1 MGLTMDEIGRFSQKA
16 QAQILQK
23 VQEAQAQILQKVQAQ
38 QAAQKAVQETEKTA
52 KPKKGNKLHAEKVDL
67 TLPDGTPMHFD
78 SKREARRY
86 MDLWL
91 MQRAG
96 EISGLRTQV
105 KYELIPKQEHKDG
118 TKEKSIEYVADF
130 VYEQGGETVVED
142 SKGFRDTSSAAYR
155 VFVMKRKMMLYFH
168 GITVR
173 EV

>member
-1 MGLTMDEIGRFSQKA
+1 MGLTMEDIGRFGQR
-16 QAQILQK
+16 
-23 VQEAQAQILQKVQAQ
+23 AQAQILQKVQAQ
-38 QAAQKAVQETEKTA
+38 QAAQKAAQEAKKPEKT
-52 KPKKGNKLHAEKVDL
+52 KKGNKLHAEKVDM
-67 TLPDGTPMHFD
+67 TMPDGTPMHFD

-105 KYELIPKQEHKDG
+105 KYELIPKQVHKDG
-118 TKEKSIEYVADF
+118 MKEKGIDYVADF

-155 VFVMKRKMMLYFH
+155 LFVMKRKMMLYFH
-168 GITVR
+168 GISVR

>member
-1 MGLTMDEIGRFSQKA
+1 MGLGLEDIGRFSQKA

-23 VQEAQAQILQKVQAQ
+23 VQEQ
-38 QAAQKAVQETEKTA
+38 QRAEKAAADAKAKAEKS
-52 KPKKGNKLHAEKVDL
+52 KKGNKLHAEKVDM
-67 TLPDGTPMHFD
+67 TMPDGTPMHFD

-96 EISGLRTQV
+96 EISDLRTQV
-105 KYELIPKQEHKDG
+105 KYELIPKQVHKDG
-118 TKEKSIEYVADF
+118 TKEKGIEYVADF
-130 VYEQGGETVVED
+130 VYEKDGETVVED
-142 SKGFRDTSSAAYR
+142 SKGFRDTSSASYR
-155 VFVMKRKMMLYFH
+155 LFVMKRKMMLYFH

>member
-1 MGLTMDEIGRFSQKA
+1 MGLGLEDIGRFSQRA

-23 VQEAQAQILQKVQAQ
+23 VQEQHRAEK
-38 QAAQKAVQETEKTA
+38 AAADAKAKAE
-52 KPKKGNKLHAEKVDL
+52 KPKKGNKLHAEKVDM
-67 TLPDGTPMHFD
+67 TMPDGTLMHFD

-91 MQRAG
+91 MQRSG
-96 EISGLRTQV
+96 EITNLRTQV
-105 KYELIPKQEHKDG
+105 KYSLLPKQVHPDG
-118 TKEKSIEYVADF
+118 TQERAIDYVADF
-130 VYEQGGETVVED
+130 VYEEDGETVVED
-142 SKGFRDTSSAAYR
+142 SKGFRNTASAAYR

>member
-1 MGLTMDEIGRFSQKA
+1 MGLGLEDIGRFSQRA

-23 VQEAQAQILQKVQAQ
+23 VQEQEKARK
-38 QAAQKAVQETEKTA
+38 AAMEAEK
-52 KPKKGNKLHAEKVDL
+52 KPKKGNKLHAEKVDM
-67 TLPDGTPMHFD
+67 TMPDGTLMHFD

-96 EISGLRTQV
+96 EITNLRTQV
-105 KYELIPKQEHKDG
+105 KYPLLPKQVHPDG
-118 TKEKSIEYVADF
+118 TQERAIDYVADF
-130 VYEQGGETVVED
+130 VYEKDGETVVED
-142 SKGFRDTSSAAYR
+142 SKGFRNTASAAYR

-168 GITVR
+168 GVTVR

>member
-1 MGLTMDEIGRFSQKA
+1 MEDIGRFGQK
-16 QAQILQK
+16 
-23 VQEAQAQILQKVQAQ
+23 AQAQILQKVQAQ
-38 QAAQKAVQETEKTA
+38 QAAQKAAQETEKAA

-67 TLPDGTPMHFD
+67 TMPDG
-78 SKREARRY
+78 KREARRY

-96 EISGLRTQV
+96 EISSLRTQV
-105 KYELIPKQEHKDG
+105 KYELIPKQVHKDG
-118 TKEKSIEYVADF
+118 AKEKSIEYVADF

-142 SKGFRDTSSAAYR
+142 SKGFRDTSSASYR
-155 VFVMKRKMMLYFH
+155 LFVMKRKMMLYFH

>member
-1 MGLTMDEIGRFSQKA
+1 MGLGLEDIGRFSQKA

-23 VQEAQAQILQKVQAQ
+23 VQEQRRAEKAAADAKAKAENQK
-38 QAAQKAVQETEKTA
+38 KS
-52 KPKKGNKLHAEKVDL
+52 NKLHAEKVDL
-67 TLPDGTPMHFD
+67 TMPDGTLMHFA

-86 MDLWL
+86 IDLWL

-105 KYELIPKQEHKDG
+105 KYPLLPKQVHKDG
-118 TKEKSIEYVADF
+118 TKERAIEYVADF

-142 SKGFRDTSSAAYR
+142 SKGYRDTSSASYR
-155 VFVMKRKMMLYFH
+155 LFVMKRKMMLYFH
-168 GITVR
+168 GVTVR

>member
-1 MGLTMDEIGRFSQKA
+1 MGLGLEDIGRFSQKA

-23 VQEAQAQILQKVQAQ
+23 VQEQ
-38 QAAQKAVQETEKTA
+38 QRAEKAAAEAKAKAE
-52 KPKKGNKLHAEKVDL
+52 KPKKGNKLHAEKVDM
-67 TLPDGTPMHFD
+67 TMPDGTLMHFD

-105 KYELIPKQEHKDG
+105 KYELIPKQVHKDG
-118 TKEKSIEYVADF
+118 MKEKSIEYVADF

-142 SKGFRDTSSAAYR
+142 SKGLRDTGNASYR
-155 VFVMKRKMMLYFH
+155 LFVMKRKMMLYFH

>member
-1 MGLTMDEIGRFSQKA
+1 MGLTMEDIGRFGQKA

-23 VQEAQAQILQKVQAQ
+23 VKAQ
-38 QAAQKAVQETEKTA
+38 QAAQKAAQVTEKA
-52 KPKKGNKLHAEKVDL
+52 KKPKKGNKLHAEKVDM
-67 TLPDGTPMHFD
+67 TMPDGTLMHFD

-105 KYELIPKQEHKDG
+105 KSELIPKKTHKDG
-118 TKEKSIEYVADF
+118 TKERAIEYVADF
-130 VYEQGGETVVED
+130 VYEHGGETVVED
-142 SKGFRDTSSAAYR
+142 SKGFRDTASASYR

>member
-1 MGLTMDEIGRFSQKA
+1 MGLGLEDIGRFSQKA

-23 VQEAQAQILQKVQAQ
+23 VQEQ
-38 QAAQKAVQETEKTA
+38 QRAEKAAADAKAKAE

-67 TLPDGTPMHFD
+67 TLPGGTLMHFD

-96 EISGLRTQV
+96 EISGLQTQV
-105 KYELIPKQEHKDG
+105 KYELIPKQVHKDG
-118 TKEKSIEYVADF
+118 TKEKGIDYVADF
-130 VYEQGGETVVED
+130 VYQQGGETVVED
-142 SKGFRDTSSAAYR
+142 SKGFRDTSSALYR
-155 VFVMKRKMMLYFH
+155 LFVMKKKMMLYFH

>member
-1 MGLTMDEIGRFSQKA
+1 MGLTMEDIGRFSQR
-16 QAQILQK
+16 
-23 VQEAQAQILQKVQAQ
+23 AQAQILQKVQAQ
-38 QAAQKAVQETEKTA
+38 QAAQEAK
-52 KPKKGNKLHAEKVDL
+52 KPKKGNKLHAEKVDM
-67 TLPDGTPMHFD
+67 TMPDGTIMHFD

-86 MDLWL
+86 MELWL
-91 MQRAG
+91 MQRSG

-105 KYELIPKQEHKDG
+105 KYELIPKQVHKDG
-118 TKEKSIEYVADF
+118 TKEKGIDYVADF
-130 VYEQGGETVVED
+130 VYERGGETVVED

>member
-1 MGLTMDEIGRFSQKA
+1 MGIGLEDLGRFSQKA
-16 QAQILQK
+16 QAQILRK
-23 VQEAQAQILQKVQAQ
+23 VQEQD
-38 QAAQKAVQETEKTA
+38 KARKEAMEAEKKA
-52 KPKKGNKLHAEKVDL
+52 KKGNKLHAEKVDM
-67 TLPDGTPMHFD
+67 TMPDGTLMHFD

-105 KYELIPKQEHKDG
+105 KYPLLPKQVHPDG
-118 TKEKSIEYVADF
+118 TKERAIDYVADF
-130 VYEQGGETVVED
+130 AYEKDGETVVED
-142 SKGFRDTSSAAYR
+142 SKGFRNTASAAYR

>member
-1 MGLTMDEIGRFSQKA
+1 MGLTMEDIGRFGQRA

-23 VQEAQAQILQKVQAQ
+23 VQEQ
-38 QAAQKAVQETEKTA
+38 QRAEKAAADAKAKAEN
-52 KPKKGNKLHAEKVDL
+52 PKKGNKLHAEKVDL
-67 TLPDGTPMHFD
+67 TMPDGTVMHFD
-78 SKREARRY
+78 SKLEARRY

-91 MQRAG
+91 MQRGG

-105 KYELIPKQEHKDG
+105 KYELIPKQVHKDG
-118 TKEKSIEYVADF
+118 TKEKGIDYVADF

-155 VFVMKRKMMLYFH
+155 LFVMKRKMMLYFH

>member
-1 MGLTMDEIGRFSQKA
+1 MGLGLEDIGRFSQRA

-23 VQEAQAQILQKVQAQ
+23 VQEQEKAKK
-38 QAAQKAVQETEKTA
+38 AATEAEK
-52 KPKKGNKLHAEKVDL
+52 KPKKGNKLHAEKVDM
-67 TLPDGTPMHFD
+67 TMPDGTLMRFD

-91 MQRAG
+91 MQRGG
-96 EISGLRTQV
+96 EIANLQTQV
-105 KYELIPKQEHKDG
+105 RYPLLPKQVHPDG
-118 TKEKSIEYVADF
+118 TKERAIDYVADF

-142 SKGFRDTSSAAYR
+142 SKGFRDTASAAYR

>member
-1 MGLTMDEIGRFSQKA
+1 MGLTMEDIGRFGQK
-16 QAQILQK
+16 
-23 VQEAQAQILQKVQAQ
+23 AQAQILQKVQAQ
-38 QAAQKAVQETEKTA
+38 QAAQREVQETK
-52 KPKKGNKLHAEKVDL
+52 KPKKGNKLHAEKVDM
-67 TLPDGTPMHFD
+67 TMPDGTLMHFD

-96 EISGLRTQV
+96 EISGLQTQV
-105 KYELIPKQEHKDG
+105 RYELIPKQVHKDG
-118 TKEKSIEYVADF
+118 TKEKGIDYVADF

-155 VFVMKRKMMLYFH
+155 LFVMKRKLMLYFH
-168 GITVR
+168 GISVR

>member
-1 MGLTMDEIGRFSQKA
+1 MEDIGRFGQRA
-16 QAQILQK
+16 Q
-23 VQEAQAQILQKVQAQ
+23 EQILQKVQAQ
-38 QAAQKAVQETEKTA
+38 QAAQKAAQEAK
-52 KPKKGNKLHAEKVDL
+52 KPKKGNKLHAEKVDM
-67 TLPDGTPMHFD
+67 TMPDGTLMHFD

-105 KYELIPKQEHKDG
+105 KYELIPKQERKDG
-118 TKEKSIEYVADF
+118 TKEKGIDYVADF

-142 SKGFRDTSSAAYR
+142 SKGFRDTSSASYR
-155 VFVMKRKMMLYFH
+155 LFVMKRKMMLYFH

>member
-1 MGLTMDEIGRFSQKA
+1 MGLGLEDIGRFSQKA

-23 VQEAQAQILQKVQAQ
+23 VQEQ
-38 QAAQKAVQETEKTA
+38 QRAEKAAADAKAKAE
-52 KPKKGNKLHAEKVDL
+52 KPKKGNKLHAEKVDM
-67 TLPDGTPMHFD
+67 TMPDGTLMHFD

-91 MQRAG
+91 MQRSG
-96 EISGLRTQV
+96 EISGLLTQV
-105 KYELIPKQEHKDG
+105 KYELIPKQVHKDG
-118 TKEKSIEYVADF
+118 TKEKGIEYVADF

-142 SKGFRDTSSAAYR
+142 SKGFRDTSSASYR
-155 VFVMKRKMMLYFH
+155 LFVMKRKMMLYFH

>member
-1 MGLTMDEIGRFSQKA
+1 MGLTMEDIGRFGQKA

-23 VQEAQAQILQKVQAQ
+23 VQ
-38 QAAQKAVQETEKTA
+38 AQKAAQETEKAA

-67 TLPDGTPMHFD
+67 TMPDGTLMHFD

-105 KYELIPKQEHKDG
+105 KYELIPKQVHKDG
-118 TKEKSIEYVADF
+118 TKEKSIEYVACLL
-130 VYEQGGETVVED
+130 YT
-142 SKGFRDTSSAAYR
+142 SPSPRD
-155 VFVMKRKMMLYFH
+155 
-168 GITVR
+168 
-173 EV
+173 

>member
-1 MGLTMDEIGRFSQKA
+1 MGLTMEDIGRFGQRA
-16 QAQILQK
+16 Q
-23 VQEAQAQILQKVQAQ
+23 EQILQKVQAQ
-38 QAAQKAVQETEKTA
+38 QAAQKAAQEAK
-52 KPKKGNKLHAEKVDL
+52 KPKKGNKLHAEKVDM
-67 TLPDGTPMHFD
+67 TMPDGTVMHFD

-96 EISGLRTQV
+96 VISGLRTQV
-105 KYELIPKQEHKDG
+105 KYELIPKQVHKDG
-118 TKEKSIEYVADF
+118 TKEKGIEYVADF

-142 SKGFRDTSSAAYR
+142 SKGFRDTSSASYR
-155 VFVMKRKMMLYFH
+155 LFVMKRKMMLYFH

>member
-1 MGLTMDEIGRFSQKA
+1 
-16 QAQILQK
+16 
-23 VQEAQAQILQKVQAQ
+23 
-38 QAAQKAVQETEKTA
+38 
-52 KPKKGNKLHAEKVDL
+52 
-67 TLPDGTPMHFD
+67 
-78 SKREARRY
+78 

-105 KYELIPKQEHKDG
+105 KYELIPKQVHKDG
-118 TKEKSIEYVADF
+118 KKEKSIEYVADF

>member
-1 MGLTMDEIGRFSQKA
+1 MGLTMEDIGRFSQKA

-23 VQEAQAQILQKVQAQ
+23 VQAQ
-38 QAAQKAVQETEKTA
+38 QKSAQETE
-52 KPKKGNKLHAEKVDL
+52 KPKKGNKLHAEKVDM
-67 TLPDGTPMHFD
+67 TMPDGTPMHFD

-105 KYELIPKQEHKDG
+105 KYELIPKQVHKDG
-118 TKEKSIEYVADF
+118 TKEKGIDYVADF
-130 VYEQGGETVVED
+130 VYERHGETVVED
-142 SKGFRDTSSAAYR
+142 SKGFRDTASASYR

>member
-1 MGLTMDEIGRFSQKA
+1 MGLGMEDIGRFSKKA

-23 VQEAQAQILQKVQAQ
+23 VQEQ
-38 QAAQKAVQETEKTA
+38 QRAEKAAADAKSKAE
-52 KPKKGNKLHAEKVDL
+52 KPKKGNKLHAEKVNM
-67 TLPDGTPMHFD
+67 TMPDGTLMHFD

-96 EISGLRTQV
+96 EITNLRTQV
-105 KYELIPKQEHKDG
+105 KYPLLPKQERKDG
-118 TKEKSIEYVADF
+118 TKERAIDYVADF
-130 VYEQGGETVVED
+130 VYEKDGETVAED
-142 SKGFRDTSSAAYR
+142 SKGFRNTSSATYK

-168 GITVR
+168 GITVK